1 MKNIKKVLMVLAVF
15 PLIFSLIVNTSYTV
29 FADEKKVVTLGALGN
44 HPPFNFTDDDGELV
58 GYEVDVWK
66 EIAKRNNFQLEFQT
80 ATFDGLFQMLDQ
92 KKIDTILSQISIT
105 PDREEKYDFT
115 ETYMYSPGGWF
126 VREDADPVEGFEDL
140 HGKKVA
146 IIPGGADEKMYEK
159 NDPEGKIEVVP
170 FKDNQ
175 VGIQAVAE
183 GKIDATGTSI
193 PGGAYLLKE
202 NPDLKLK
209 ITGYNGITEHNS
221 FPMNKDRDDDLLK
234 VVSNTLKEM
243 KEDGTLKELAEKWF
257 GIDVTVEDQSK

>member
-1 MKNIKKVLMVLAVF
+1 MKTCKKLVRIVMFLS
-15 PLIFSLIVNTSYTV
+15 LIFGFV
-29 FADEKKVVTLGALGN
+29 FSPGIYVQAEEQKVVTLGALGN
-44 HPPFNFTDDDGELV
+44 HPPFNFTDEEGKLV
-58 GYEVDVWK
+58 GYEVDVWE
-66 EIAKRNNFQLEFQT
+66 EIAKRNNFKLEYQT

-92 KKIDTILSQISIT
+92 GKIDTILSQISIT

-126 VREDADPVEGFEDL
+126 IREDAEEVKSFEDL

-146 IIPGGADEKMYEK
+146 IVPGGADEKMYEK
-159 NDPEGKIEVVP
+159 NDPDKKIEVVP

-209 ITGYNGITEHNS
+209 ISGYNGITEHNA
-221 FPMNKDRDDDLLK
+221 FPMNKDRDDDLVE

-243 KEDGTLKELAEKWF
+243 KEDGTLKKLAEKWF
-257 GIDVTVEDQSK
+257 GIDVTVEDQTE